1 MSFNPGGGSGSSV
14 QLSGNQTVDGVKTF
28 TSAPV
33 VPSGAFPQSA
43 VANLSN
49 DLASTFRYVIEVGG
63 SYPNR
68 PAFSGVVVFIG
79 ADQPANT
86 GTTAGGTPAAV
97 PGLDRWWTA

>member
-14 QLSGNQTVDGVKTF
+14 TLSGNQTVDGIKTF

-43 VANLSN
+43 VTNLTN
-49 DLASTFRYVIEVGG
+49 DLGSTFRVVMESGG
-63 SYPNR
+63 VYPNR
-68 PAFSGVVVFIG
+68 PSFTGVVVFIG
-79 ADQPANT
+79 PDQPANT